1 MLKTAPHKEA
11 AVKFLE
17 YLASDEAQVHF
28 ANGNNEWPAVK
39 GIQARNPALDAL
51 GSFKSDSLNVG
62 TLSKNTALAQ
72 KIFDRAGWR

>member
-1 MLKTAPHKEA
+1 MLKTAPHPQA

-28 ANGNNEWPAVK
+28 ADGNNEWPAV
-39 GIQARNPALDAL
+39 ATVAVRNPALEAL
-51 GSFKSDSLNVG
+51 GKFKADPLNVG
-62 TLSKNTALAQ
+62 TLSRNTALAQ